1 MINQLFLDVSDFI
14 RWQSNAYDDTLAP
27 ASTSY
32 NSDEAI
38 ARLKS
43 LALQAKA
50 NGDMIKAKEYLI
62 QMKVRLVAC

>member
-1 MINQLFLDVSDFI
+1 VIFI
-14 RWQSNAYDDTLAP
+14 RWQSNAYEDSLAP
-27 ASTSY
+27 APVSTSN

-43 LALQAKA
+43 LALQARA
-50 NGDMIKAKEYLI
+50 SGDMIKAKEYLI